1 MIFTKETQT
10 FDSTYSLLLKPIF
23 VIQNQLSNVPD
34 FESRQYIRFIAETQL
49 FCKLIGRLSW

>member
-34 FESRQYIRFIAETQL
+34 FESR
-49 FCKLIGRLSW
+49 